1 VAVFIEVIPQVKQRQ
16 IRQVI
21 KAYETW
27 RRDKTQT
34 GGDQP

>member
-21 KAYETW
+21 KAYEEW
-27 RRDKTQT
+27 RRGKTQT
-34 GGDQP
+34 